1 MQATPP
7 RLIARCLSLPTG
19 TGLRMREI
27 CSRAILATGKAPVV
41 FMASIAFMINR
52 VSTSLGNAGT
62 AAVTSLILMCVFSP
76 NPALAQ
82 SVRFAAIGD
91 LPYNTADE
99 RNVEDVLQDIAKSQ
113 SEFIIHLG
121 DIKSGSE
128 YCGNE
133 LLERR
138 IRQLDGSAKPLIY
151 TVGDNEW
158 TDCHRRTAGGF
169 DPLERLQWLRKRA
182 FQKPVSLGQT
192 SLAVQQQASLTDA
205 ADTPAENLRWQRG
218 SVLFISFNVPGSNNN
233 YWAQQ
238 EADHP
243 RNAEFAM
250 RRAHNEAWLSESI
263 SKARSG
269 NIKAVVLAF
278 QGNPFERDSAEQ
290 KSHLRDGFAEWR
302 SQLALQLKSLGKPAL
317 LLHGD
322 THTHRIDQSLRDD
335 KGQIVTNVLRLET
348 FGFPFTR
355 NWVEVNVDTSK
366 AQLHEVFDIRVKRLL
381 LLDED
386 SRP

>member
-1 MQATPP
+1 MCATTSG
-7 RLIARCLSLPTG
+7 LMARRIGIIGLCILS
-19 TGLRMREI
+19 
-27 CSRAILATGKAPVV
+27 VH
-41 FMASIAFMINR
+41 
-52 VSTSLGNAGT
+52 
-62 AAVTSLILMCVFSP
+62 
-76 NPALAQ
+76 PALAQ

-99 RNVEDVLQDIAKSQ
+99 RNVDDVLQDIANSQ

-128 YCGNE
+128 YCGND
-133 LLERR
+133 LLDRR
-138 IRQLDGSAKPLIY
+138 LRQLESSAKPLIY

-158 TDCHRRTAGGF
+158 TDCHRRPAGGF

-182 FQKPVSLGQT
+182 FHKPVSLGHT
-192 SLAVQQQASLTDA
+192 PLAVQQQAILTDA
-205 ADTPAENLRWQRG
+205 ANTPSENLRWQRG
-218 SVLFISFNVPGSNNN
+218 DVLFVTFNIPGSNNN

-243 RNAEFAM
+243 RNAEFAT
-250 RRAHNEAWLSESI
+250 RRAHNEAWLSDSI
-263 SKARSG
+263 SKARAG
-269 NIKAVVLAF
+269 NVKAVVLAF

-302 SQLALQLKSLGKPAL
+302 SQLASQLKSLGKPTL

-322 THTHRIDQSLRDD
+322 THAHRIDQSLRDD
-335 KGQIVTNVLRLET
+335 KGQIVANVLRLET

-355 NWVEVNVDTSK
+355 NWVEVAVDTSK
-366 AQLHEVFDIRVKRLL
+366 TLPREVFDIRAKRLL
-381 LLDED
+381 PDD
-386 SRP
+386 DNKP